1 VLPASQFSC
10 ATPAHL
16 QSHAQHW
23 EKQRE
28 PSFAPSHASLL
39 CAHNTRDSSGE
50 VRGCVYLA
58 SQTMRGQHRFYTASM
73 GLWTHSAPVQSHTH
87 GPVPPLVAGDAKK
100 PRCGEKRDSLFVEK
114 RDAAE
119 AAGRAEGMRTENVP
133 MGPAVCAPD
142 APLDVLAE
150 LLPLAWNLN
159 SGPENA
165 WVGEPAPC

>member
-1 VLPASQFSC
+1 
-10 ATPAHL
+10 
-16 QSHAQHW
+16 
-23 EKQRE
+23 
-28 PSFAPSHASLL
+28 
-39 CAHNTRDSSGE
+39 
-50 VRGCVYLA
+50 
-58 SQTMRGQHRFYTASM
+58 M

-87 GPVPPLVAGDAKK
+87 GPVPPLVAGDVKK

-142 APLDVLAE
+142 APLDAAVLAE
-150 LLPLAWNLN
+150 LLPLARNLN